1 MGRAE
6 GNNISLPGNWVSA
19 VVIELHNSLD
29 CQGKL
34 SQLGLGQTSG
44 PATSPL

>member
-1 MGRAE
+1 MDRAE
-6 GNNISLPGNWVSA
+6 GNNISLPGSWVSA
-19 VVIELHNSLD
+19 VVIELD
-29 CQGKL
+29 YQGKF